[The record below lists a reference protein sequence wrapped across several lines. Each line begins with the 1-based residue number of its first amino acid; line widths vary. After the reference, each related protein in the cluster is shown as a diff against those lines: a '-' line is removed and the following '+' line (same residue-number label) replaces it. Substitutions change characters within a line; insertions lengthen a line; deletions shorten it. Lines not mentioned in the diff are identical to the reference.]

1 MLTILQKPVSSDGG
15 LMSSL
20 SWRRHQEELYT
31 DTFENQMKYIIL
43 KTQLIKTIIKKYFL
57 Y

>member
-1 MLTILQKPVSSDGG
+1 MLTILQKPVASDGG

-31 DTFENQMKYIIL
+31 NTFENQMKYIIL